1 MWFVFRRSRKT
12 NHVSSLL
19 RERSARK
26 TSVFNQK
33 TMFLGYAHSSV
44 TGSFSLRSKIA
55 LSVFLWGARVLKE
68 KSKIFLSKHAR
79 PDRFFS
85 SEKEPLIFPCKVY
98 FLFYI
103 RPKFVLKYKKHNEKA
118 VSS

>member
-33 TMFLGYAHSSV
+33 TMFLGYAHSSDIYLED
-44 TGSFSLRSKIA
+44 LRR
-55 LSVFLWGARVLKE
+55 LVE
-68 KSKIFLSKHAR
+68 IF
-79 PDRFFS
+79 FT
-85 SEKEPLIFPCKVY
+85 
-98 FLFYI
+98 
-103 RPKFVLKYKKHNEKA
+103 
-118 VSS
+118 

>member
-33 TMFLGYAHSSV
+33 TMFLGYAHYSV
-44 TGSFSLRSKIA
+44 T
-55 LSVFLWGARVLKE
+55 
-68 KSKIFLSKHAR
+68 
-79 PDRFFS
+79 
-85 SEKEPLIFPCKVY
+85 
-98 FLFYI
+98 
-103 RPKFVLKYKKHNEKA
+103 
-118 VSS
+118 